1 MKYRLAEHVTV
12 TEIENEAVLMDLNA
26 GQYFGLNHVGAR
38 FLKQLNDD
46 PQEVVANI
54 AKYYQTDQKEVAK
67 DIDELIEQLLDK
79 KLLIPTE

>member
-46 PQEVVANI
+46 QQEVVANI

-79 KLLIPTE
+79 KLLIPTK